1 MNESDIRTGVRE
13 VFAQVL
19 ATSPEQVPVDADLYD
34 DLGADSLN
42 KLEVIAH
49 VEARFGCRLTDD
61 EAALGNSVDSLAR
74 YVGGHVG

>member
-1 MNESDIRTGVRE
+1 MNESDIRHAVRE
-13 VFAQVL
+13 VIARVL
-19 ATSPEQVPVDADLYD
+19 ATSPELVPGDADLYD

-49 VEARFGCRLTDD
+49 VEAHFDCRLTDD
-61 EAALGNSVDSLAR
+61 EAALGNSVNTLAR